1 MNLWDTPARDLDS
14 YIETHLLP
22 DTTFQ
27 TEVHRAIHT
36 ISNFLKDRCFRGT
49 WKSVRVT
56 KIVRGG
62 SSGKGTALRDC
73 SKVDLVVFLSD
84 LRSYQDQIDRRR
96 EFIEEIKKQ
105 LEEYELEQEWMFAVK
120 FKVNKPTK
128 FPQVL
133 SFSMKSNNISQWMDF
148 HIFPAFDVLGQM
160 NRDLKKPDPHIY
172 IDLIKESQAG
182 EEFFICFTEL
192 QNSFFNHRCNK
203 LKNLVRLVKH
213 WYKMCKEKMD
223 SLPPQY
229 ALELLTIY
237 AWEHGSQE
245 INFSIARGFQTVLYL
260 IQKYQE
266 LMIYWTINYDT
277 QNETIARYLC
287 CQLQKHR
294 PVILD
299 PADPTSDVGG
309 GKKWSWDKLAQEAER
324 WSTASCLQN
333 WDGSWVQP
341 WNVPVEQTL
350 EASQVLNLMSNP

>member
-1 MNLWDTPARDLDS
+1 MIW
-14 YIETHLLP
+14 
-22 DTTFQ
+22 F
-27 TEVHRAIHT
+27 
-36 ISNFLKDRCFRGT
+36 
-49 WKSVRVT
+49 
-56 KIVRGG
+56 
-62 SSGKGTALRDC
+62 SST
-73 SKVDLVVFLSD
+73 
-84 LRSYQDQIDRRR
+84 
-96 EFIEEIKKQ
+96 
-105 LEEYELEQEWMFAVK
+105 
-120 FKVNKPTK
+120 
-128 FPQVL
+128 
-133 SFSMKSNNISQWMDF
+133 
-148 HIFPAFDVLGQM
+148 GQM

-341 WNVPVEQTL
+341 WNVPVSEKTSSRHFCVYVVCMYDTPRKGPHGFRQPSSLHSPPPTPWFQIHCHVKL
-350 EASQVLNLMSNP
+350 EGKSLFCGPDLS